1 MVSAVGQAASTGG
14 AADRFRHA
22 ERTLW
27 TAYGLEPTERT
38 IDLSEP
44 GVRLRVQETGPETGS
59 GDPVLF
65 IGGSAGT
72 GAYWAPLIRELPGRR
87 AIVLDRPGWGLS
99 SPIDYRRTDYGK
111 VAAKIIRG
119 VLDELGIDRV
129 DVVGQSIGNLWGL
142 HAARIV
148 PNRIGALV
156 LLGGSPN
163 PEVPLPKF
171 IKLLRS
177 PIGAIMV
184 RAPMKPGMLHKQ
196 LEALG
201 HAATLARGGMRDFV
215 AWRLDFQRHTP
226 SMRHERA
233 MVQAITAGDGFRP
246 GVHLDDA
253 ALADVAQPTLMLFGT
268 ADPTGNQELW
278 RRYVERLP
286 DGRLELVAD
295 GGHNL
300 LWDDPV
306 GVGGTVRHFLDAA

>member
-1 MVSAVGQAASTGG
+1 MVSAGEQSASTGSS

-22 ERTLW
+22 ERALW
-27 TAYGLEPTERT
+27 TAYGLEPTERWVE
-38 IDLSEP
+38 LPEP
-44 GVRLRVQETGPETGS
+44 RVRLRVQEIGS

-111 VAAKIIRG
+111 IAAKIIRG
-119 VLDELGIDRV
+119 VLDELGIDRG

-142 HAARIV
+142 HAARTHRD
-148 PNRIGALV
+148 RIGALV

-177 PIGAIMV
+177 PIGSIMV

-201 HAATLARGGMRDFV
+201 HGATLARGGMRDFV
-215 AWRLDFQRHTP
+215 AWRLNLQRNTP

-233 MVQAITAGDGFRP
+233 MVQAITEGDGFRP
-246 GVHLDDA
+246 GVHLDSGE
-253 ALADVAQPTLMLFGT
+253 LATIEQPTLMVFGT
-268 ADPTGNQELW
+268 RDPTGSPEVW
-278 RRYVERLP
+278 RRFVDRLP
-286 DGRLELVAD
+286 DGDLELVPDA
-295 GGHNL
+295 GHNVF
-300 LWDDPV
+300 WDDRS
-306 GVGGTVRHFLDAA
+306 GVGGVVRQFLDRA

>member
-1 MVSAVGQAASTGG
+1 MVSAAGQTASTSST
-14 AADRFRHA
+14 AADRFRDA
-22 ERTLW
+22 ERALW
-27 TAYGLEPTERT
+27 SAYGLEPTERWIELT
-38 IDLSEP
+38 DP
-44 GVRLRVQETGPETGS
+44 RVRVRVTETGS
-59 GDPVLF
+59 GNPVLY

-72 GAYWAPLIRELPGRR
+72 GAYWAPMIRELPGRR
-87 AIVLDRPGWGLS
+87 SIVLDRPGWGLS
-99 SPIDYRRTDYGK
+99 SPIDYRSAPYGE
-111 VAAKIIRG
+111 VAATIIRG

-129 DVVGQSIGNLWGL
+129 ALVGQSMGNLWAL
-142 HAARIV
+142 HAARSD
-148 PNRIGALV
+148 PERIGALV
-156 LLGGSPN
+156 LLGGMPSPD
-163 PEVPLPKF
+163 VPLPKF

-201 HAATLARGGMRDFV
+201 HGATLARGGMDDFV

-246 GVHLDDA
+246 GVHLDAA

-268 ADPTGNQELW
+268 ADPSGTTDVWQRFADL
-278 RRYVERLP
+278 LP
-286 DGRLELVAD
+286 DGRLQLVHD

-300 LWDDPV
+300 FWDDPR
-306 GVGGTVRHFLDAA
+306 GVGGTVRRFLDAG

>member
-1 MVSAVGQAASTGG
+1 MVSAVGETASAGSS
-14 AADRFRHA
+14 AADRFRRA
-22 ERTLW
+22 ERALW
-27 TAYGLEPTERT
+27 SAYGLEPSERT
-38 IDLSEP
+38 VELPEP
-44 GVRLRVQETGPETGS
+44 RVRLRIQETGS

-72 GAYWAPLIRELPGRR
+72 GAYWAPMIRELPGRR

-99 SPIDYRRTDYGK
+99 SPIDYRGGQYGE

-129 DVVGQSIGNLWGL
+129 DVVGQSIGGIWAL
-142 HAARIV
+142 HAARIDGD
-148 PNRIGALV
+148 RIRALV
-156 LLGGSPN
+156 LLGGMPN
-163 PEVPLPKF
+163 PEVPLPRF

-177 PIGAIMV
+177 PVGAVMV
-184 RAPMKPGMLHKQ
+184 RAPMRPNMLHKQ

-233 MVQAITAGDGFRP
+233 MVQAITTGDGFRP
-246 GVHLDDA
+246 GVHLADDA
-253 ALADVAQPTLMLFGT
+253 LARIAKPILMLFGT
-268 ADPTGNQELW
+268 ADPTGNPDLW

-286 DGRLELVAD
+286 DGRLELVPDA
-295 GGHNL
+295 GHNVF
-300 LWDDPV
+300 WDDPG
-306 GVGGTVRHFLDAA
+306 GVGSTVRRFLDAA